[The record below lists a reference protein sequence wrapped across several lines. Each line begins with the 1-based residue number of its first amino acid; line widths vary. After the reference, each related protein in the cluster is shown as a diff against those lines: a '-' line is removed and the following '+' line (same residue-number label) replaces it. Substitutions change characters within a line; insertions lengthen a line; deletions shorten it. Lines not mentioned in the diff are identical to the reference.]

1 MKIREGRRRVTED
14 GSQKSEVRCLI
25 FDIRCLMP
33 VVNECLRAIV
43 RCGAPFREL
52 PYISRILGQKSVNL

>member
-1 MKIREGRRRVTED
+1 VTED